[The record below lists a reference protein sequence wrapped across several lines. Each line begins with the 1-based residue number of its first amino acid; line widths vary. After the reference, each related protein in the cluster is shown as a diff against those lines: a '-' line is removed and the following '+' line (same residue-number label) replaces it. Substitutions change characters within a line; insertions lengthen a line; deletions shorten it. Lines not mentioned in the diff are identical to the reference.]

1 MNIERN
7 IFLLIAAA
15 VVATAV
21 MINFHNFFKWENGDN
36 FMIYFK
42 RACQEHYKDMQA
54 RRLMFGTRPLTIF
67 AHLVNTIFIFGMI
80 ISLTSYEYEFAR
92 FLILVHLVFGF
103 FASANTAKSARPAAY
118 DRLFIANK
126 MWYRLYYA
134 ITWMYYVIERTSKK

>member
-1 MNIERN
+1 
-7 IFLLIAAA
+7 
-15 VVATAV
+15 
-21 MINFHNFFKWENGDN
+21 
-36 FMIYFK
+36 
-42 RACQEHYKDMQA
+42 
-54 RRLMFGTRPLTIF
+54 
-67 AHLVNTIFIFGMI
+67 MI